1 LAIQEVRVVI
11 APGSPQARRPRADA
25 RQNYDRLV
33 ETAARAFARDGAQVT
48 LKAVAAEAGVG
59 IGTLYRHFPTREAL
73 VEAVYRA
80 ETQRLAD
87 AAGELLRELPPLAAL
102 RAWTARFVDF
112 MAAKEGMAELLH
124 AVLSGDEG
132 LRTDTRA
139 VLTEA
144 VARLLRAGQ
153 ASGELRDG
161 LDPADVFFALGGFAL
176 ALGHQPGA
184 DALAGRLLDL
194 LIHGLAA
201 PSPRGPGP
209 LPLMIATCG
218 DSPAARAA
226 GSAEGR

>member
-1 LAIQEVRVVI
+1 VAI
-11 APGSPQARRPRADA
+11 AAGSPEARRPRADA

-33 ETAARAFARDGAQVT
+33 ETAARAFARDGAQAT

-87 AAGELLRELPPLAAL
+87 AAGELLRELPPVAAL

-112 MAAKEGMAELLH
+112 MAAKEGMADLLH

-132 LRTDTRA
+132 LRTDTRGT
-139 VLTEA
+139 LTEA
-144 VARLLRAGQ
+144 VALLLRAGQ
-153 ASGELRDG
+153 ASGDLRAG
-161 LDPADVFFALGGFAL
+161 LDAGDVFLALGGFAL
-176 ALGHQPGA
+176 AVGRQPGA

-194 LIHGLAA
+194 VLHGLETRRPEVPGSR
-201 PSPRGPGP
+201 PS
-209 LPLMIATCG
+209 
-218 DSPAARAA
+218 
-226 GSAEGR
+226 